1 MDWKAV
7 ICQQLESRNSRET
20 TSFQNLI
27 NFYNKLY
34 DSSLLLRAQNV
45 QLESQIIRGNTGGD
59 FVYSEKI
66 SALEQKLLVQQEELT
81 ELHRR
86 RGENAQMIIDL
97 NAKLQLTEKTL
108 ASKNNSLTESTKL
121 VASLRAE
128 ISLYQKNNSELKQ
141 LNQVLKDE
149 HQALQLAFTKLEE
162 KLRGFQVNFYYNI
175 VINKYF
181 KLKKFS
187 TFNFKFN

>member
-1 MDWKAV
+1 M
-7 ICQQLESRNSRET
+7 
-20 TSFQNLI
+20 
-27 NFYNKLY
+27 
-34 DSSLLLRAQNV
+34 LRAQNV

-108 ASKNNSLTESTKL
+108 ASKNNRS
-121 VASLRAE
+121 VIVYRVNQ
-128 ISLYQKNNSELKQ
+128 Y
-141 LNQVLKDE
+141 LN
-149 HQALQLAFTKLEE
+149 
-162 KLRGFQVNFYYNI
+162 
-175 VINKYF
+175 IN
-181 KLKKFS
+181 
-187 TFNFKFN
+187 

>member
-1 MDWKAV
+1 MNKKK
-7 ICQQLESRNSRET
+7 IC
-20 TSFQNLI
+20 FI
-27 NFYNKLY
+27 VFFI
-34 DSSLLLRAQNV
+34 SSLFMLLMNCV
-45 QLESQIIRGNTGGD
+45 IFYD
-59 FVYSEKI
+59 Y
-66 SALEQKLLVQQEELT
+66 
-81 ELHRR
+81 
-86 RGENAQMIIDL
+86 
-97 NAKLQLTEKTL
+97 
-108 ASKNNSLTESTKL
+108 SLTESTKL